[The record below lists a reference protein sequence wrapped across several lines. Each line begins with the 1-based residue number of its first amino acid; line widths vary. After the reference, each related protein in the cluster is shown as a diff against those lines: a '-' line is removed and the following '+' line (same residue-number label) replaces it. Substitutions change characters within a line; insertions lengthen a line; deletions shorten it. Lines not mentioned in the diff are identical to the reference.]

1 MRWCASYRVH
11 PRNWAAASPLA
22 RRSTIAPVF
31 VDTNV
36 FVYARDSS
44 DPAKQA
50 RASEWLRHLWES
62 RTGRISFQVL
72 EEYYVTVTRKLA
84 PGLDRRQA
92 RADIEDLMVW
102 RPVPIGEEVLSGAFS
117 IEDRFSLSFWDSLV
131 VSAAQVARCDMLLTE
146 DLQTGGQIDGVMIV
160 DPFSTAVGGGI

>member
-1 MRWCASYRVH
+1 MRWSASYRAH
-11 PRNWAAASPLA
+11 PRNWAATSPLA

-50 RASEWLRHLWES
+50 RASEWLQHLWES
-62 RTGRISFQVL
+62 RTGRISFQIL
-72 EEYYVTVTRKLA
+72 DEYYVTVTRKLA
-84 PGLDRRQA
+84 PGLDPRQA

-102 RPVPIGEEVLSGAFS
+102 RPLPIGEDVLSGAFS
-117 IEDRFSLSFWDSLV
+117 IEDRFSFSFWDSLV

-146 DLQTGGQIDGVMIV
+146 DLQTGAQIDGVTIV
-160 DPFSTAVGGGI
+160 DPFSTVVGDRI